1 MMPPAVKQPAKQAVA
16 LDLNAPG
23 FLRSLLDLDK
33 TERNHVLNTLG
44 KLIKLD
50 WDQLYRDP
58 GLKWEKINSVTPP
71 AGFDAI
77 YSLRITQSRRA
88 LAVRDG
94 NVLRMLLIA
103 ADHDAAYGKK

>member
-1 MMPPAVKQPAKQAVA
+1 MQKSPTKQPVA

-23 FLRSLLDLDK
+23 FLRSLLWLDK

-58 GLKWEKINSVTPP
+58 GLKWEKINS
-71 AGFDAI
+71 
-77 YSLRITQSRRA
+77 
-88 LAVRDG
+88 
-94 NVLRMLLIA
+94 A
-103 ADHDAAYGKK
+103 APKRP

>member
-1 MMPPAVKQPAKQAVA
+1 MPRAAKSPAKQAVT

-23 FLRSLLDLDK
+23 FLRSLLELDK
-33 TERNHVLNTLG
+33 TERNHVLNSLG

-77 YSLRITQSRRA
+77 YSLRISQSRRA

-94 NVLRMLLIA
+94 AALRTLLIA
-103 ADHDAAYGKK
+103 TDHDAAYDKK

>member
-1 MMPPAVKQPAKQAVA
+1 MPPRANPPAKQAVA

-23 FLRSLLDLDK
+23 FLRSLLGLDK

-58 GLKWEKINSVTPP
+58 GIKWEKINSAQPP

-94 NVLRMLLIA
+94 AVLRMLLIGS
-103 ADHDAAYGKK
+103 DHDAAYGKK